1 MQTIKQFKDSGYII
15 DEKCIVHKGDNLNQ
29 LVQLVKEICE
39 IVPSD
44 SHLEFNITIFR
55 DNLVQIYFNK
65 NDVESIKIVHTKKNY
80 HYHISDGWH
89 ITRAIDCTNE
99 DILNDLRI
107 KFPLNER
114 VLNEI

>member
-1 MQTIKQFKDSGYII
+1 MQTIKQFKDSGYIV
-15 DEKCIVHKGDNLNQ
+15 DKKFIVNKGESLNQ

-39 IVPSD
+39 IIPSD
-44 SHLEFNITIFR
+44 SHLEFGITMLR
-55 DNLVQIYFNK
+55 DNLVRIYFTK
-65 NDVESIKIVHTKKNY
+65 NNVESIEIIHNKENY
-80 HYHISDGWH
+80 IYYITAGWH
-89 ITRAIDCTNE
+89 RTRDLDCTNE